1 VVQGSCSRQ
10 IAADKPAG
18 WRACLCALAILGAG
32 PAKATE
38 TIPEI
43 VVTARKVEESP
54 QQVPM
59 SIQVLSGQLLDEVDL
74 SRLYELQFN
83 IPGLLVNTVGLFGGG
98 FSLRGISSQ
107 RGTGPPVAAHVD
119 GIYLGS
125 SHMALARMFDLE
137 RIEVLKG
144 PQGTLYGRNATGGT
158 INFIT
163 RRPEDGLGAG
173 VEASYGSFSTVRAQG
188 HVNVPLQGAA
198 FRLAFIASE
207 GDGYIRNSVDD
218 RRFGEQ
224 DYWGLRASLKLEP
237 DDALRL
243 DLMVQHVRDD
253 GAASELW
260 TPRPDLLV
268 NPRDIRLATVTLANP
283 HLVIENDIL
292 GATVQHELGFATL
305 RSISGYARNEMRN
318 LDDCAGQA
326 NLQGCVR
333 GDGPARYQQWSQ
345 EVQLVLAGND
355 TMHGLVGANYFAA
368 DSVSHFH
375 QFLPLVNPNPLND
388 SRATSRETAGAL
400 FGQATL
406 EFARHWSL
414 TGGLRLSREK
424 HRETTIG
431 TGVQD
436 SPTLLVGRHESDD
449 LSWRLDLGYRATDDA
464 FLYAVVSTGY
474 KSGGLV
480 TRPLRNGQPD
490 SFGPEN
496 LLAYELG
503 GKTRW
508 LNGRLILNA
517 AAFYY
522 DFDDLQ
528 VNTTTFT
535 GDQLVV
541 EVDNAARAELH
552 GMDVDGTFDLSEQL
566 AVLAGIVWLPKRE
579 FTRFRDDR
587 TDVTLSGNKL
597 VRAPETTVST
607 AIVYRCPLRNRSR
620 FSARLEYNYRS
631 SHYFTKENNPLYAQY
646 GFGLLNLLLRLEA
659 ADGQWYLF
667 LSGRNLTSE
676 RYFNQVFLQ
685 SSPGYPDTYEAG
697 AGFRF

>member
-1 VVQGSCSRQ
+1 MQGSCSRQ
-10 IAADKPAG
+10 IAAGRPAG
-18 WRACLCALAILGAG
+18 WWACLPALAALGSA
-32 PAKATE
+32 PATATE

-43 VVTARKVEESP
+43 VVTARKIEENP

-59 SIQVLSGQLLDEVDL
+59 SIQALSGQFLDEVDL

-83 IPGLLVNTVGLFGGG
+83 IPGLVVNTVGLFGGG
-98 FSLRGISSQ
+98 FSLRGIASQ
-107 RGTGPPVAAHVD
+107 GGTGPPVAAHVD

-125 SHMALARMFDLE
+125 SHLALARMFDLE

-163 RRPEDGLGAG
+163 RRPEDGFSGALEG
-173 VEASYGSFSTVRAQG
+173 SYGSFSTVRAQG
-188 HVNVPLQGAA
+188 HVNVPLQGGA
-198 FRLAFIASE
+198 FRLAFIASD

-224 DYWGLRASLKLEP
+224 DYWGLRASLRLEP
-237 DDALRL
+237 GDALRL
-243 DLMVQHVRDD
+243 DLMAQHVRDD

-260 TPRPDLLV
+260 TRRPDLLV
-268 NPRDIRLATVTLANP
+268 DPRDIRLATVTLANP
-283 HLVIENDIL
+283 HLVIENDLL
-292 GATVQHELGFATL
+292 GATVEHELGFATL

-333 GDGPARYQQWSQ
+333 GDGPARYEQWSQ
-345 EVQLVLAGND
+345 EIQLVLGGTD
-355 TMHGLVGANYFAA
+355 TIHGLVGANFFEA
-368 DSVSHFH
+368 DSASHFH

-388 SRATSRETAGAL
+388 SRSTSRETAGAL
-400 FGQATL
+400 FGQVTL
-406 EFARHWSL
+406 EFAARWSL

-431 TGVQD
+431 TGIQD
-436 SPTLLVGRHESDD
+436 SPTLLVGSHESDD
-449 LSWRLDLGYRATDDA
+449 LSWRLDLGYAATEDVL
-464 FLYAVVSTGY
+464 LYAGVSTGY
-474 KSGGLV
+474 KSGGLI

-490 SFGPEN
+490 HFGPEN

-503 GKTRW
+503 GKSQW
-508 LNGRLILNA
+508 LDRRLTLNA
-517 AAFYY
+517 AVFYY

-528 VNTTTFT
+528 VSTTTFV
-535 GDQLVV
+535 GDQLVF
-541 EVDNAARAELH
+541 EVDNAARAELY
-552 GMDVDGTFDLSEQL
+552 GIDADGAFELSDQV
-566 AVLAGIVWLPKRE
+566 AVSAGIVWLPKRE
-579 FTRFRDDR
+579 FTSFRDDR
-587 TDVTLSGNKL
+587 TGDTLSGNKL
-597 VRAPETTVST
+597 VRAPESSGNA
-607 AIVYRCPLRNRSR
+607 AIIYRRPLRSR
-620 FSARLEYNYRS
+620 AGFSARLEYNYRS
-631 SHYFTKENNPLYAQY
+631 SHYFTKENNPLYAQD

-667 LSGRNLTSE
+667 LSGRNLTNE

-685 SSPGYPDTYEAG
+685 SNPGYPDTYEIG

>member
-1 VVQGSCSRQ
+1 MQGSCSRQ
-10 IAADKPAG
+10 FAAGGPAG
-18 WRACLCALAILGAG
+18 WWACLSALATLGAA
-32 PAKATE
+32 PATATE
-38 TIPEI
+38 PIPEI
-43 VVTARKVEESP
+43 VVTARKIEENP

-59 SIQVLSGQLLDEVDL
+59 SIQALSGQFLDEADL

-83 IPGLLVNTVGLFGGG
+83 IPGLVVNTIGLFGGG

-107 RGTGPPVAAHVD
+107 GGTGPPVAAHVD

-163 RRPEDGLGAG
+163 RKPEDGFGAA
-173 VEASYGSFSTVRAQG
+173 VEGSYGSFSTVRAQG
-188 HVNVPLQGAA
+188 HVDVPLQGAA

-224 DYWGLRASLKLEP
+224 DYWGLRASLRLEP
-237 DDALRL
+237 GDAMRL
-243 DLMVQHVRDD
+243 DLMGQHVRDD

-268 NPRDIRLATVTLANP
+268 DPRDIRLATITLANP
-283 HLVIENDIL
+283 YLVIESDIL
-292 GATVQHELGFATL
+292 SANLEYELGFGIL
-305 RSISGYARNEMRN
+305 RSISGYARSAMRN

-345 EVQLVLAGND
+345 EIQLVLGGND
-355 TMHGLVGANYFAA
+355 SMHGLVGANYFAA

-375 QFLPLVNPNPLND
+375 QFLPLVNSAPLND
-388 SRATSRETAGAL
+388 SRSTSRETAGAL

-406 EFARHWSL
+406 QIAEQWSL
-414 TGGLRLSREK
+414 TSGLRLSREK

-431 TGVQD
+431 TGIQD
-436 SPTLLVGRHESDD
+436 SPTLLVGRHESND
-449 LSWRLDLGYRATDDA
+449 LSWRLDLGYAATEDV
-464 FLYAVVSTGY
+464 FLYAGVSTGY
-474 KSGGLV
+474 KSGGLI

-490 SFGPEN
+490 HFGPEK

-503 GKTRW
+503 GKSQW
-508 LNGRLILNA
+508 LDRRLTLNA
-517 AAFYY
+517 AVFYY
-522 DFDDLQ
+522 DFDDMQ
-528 VNTTTFT
+528 VNTTTFV
-535 GDQLVV
+535 GDQLVF
-541 EVDNAARAELH
+541 EVDNAARAELY
-552 GMDVDGTFDLSEQL
+552 GVDADGAFELSERI
-566 AVLAGIVWLPKRE
+566 AVSAGIVWLPERE

-587 TDVTLSGNKL
+587 TGDTLSGNKL
-597 VRAPETTVST
+597 VRAPESSVST
-607 AIVYRCPLRNRSR
+607 AIIYRRPLRSR
-620 FSARLEYNYRS
+620 AGFSARLEYNYRS
-631 SHYFTKENNPLYAQY
+631 SHYFTKENNPLYAQG

-659 ADGQWYLF
+659 ADGQRYLF
-667 LSGRNLTSE
+667 LSGRNLTNE

>member
-1 VVQGSCSRQ
+1 M
-10 IAADKPAG
+10 
-18 WRACLCALAILGAG
+18 
-32 PAKATE
+32 ATQP
-38 TIPEI
+38 IPEI
-43 VVTARKVEESP
+43 VVTARKVEENP

-59 SIQVLSGQLLDEVDL
+59 SIQPLSGQFLDEADL

-83 IPGLLVNTVGLFGGG
+83 IPGLVVNTVGLFGGG

-107 RGTGPPVAAHVD
+107 AGTGPPVAAHVD

-163 RRPEDGLGAG
+163 RRPEDGFSGALEG
-173 VEASYGSFSTVRAQG
+173 SYGSFSTVRGQG
-188 HVNVPLQGAA
+188 HVNVPLQGGA
-198 FRLAFIASE
+198 FRLAFIASD

-224 DYWGLRASLKLEP
+224 DYWGLRASLRLEP
-237 DDALRL
+237 ADAMRL
-243 DLMVQHVRDD
+243 DLMGQHVRDD

-260 TPRPDLLV
+260 TRRPDLLV
-268 NPRDIRLATVTLANP
+268 DPRDIRLATVTLANP
-283 HLVIENDIL
+283 HLVIENDLL
-292 GATVQHELGFATL
+292 GATVEHELGFATL

-345 EVQLVLAGND
+345 EVQLVLTGND
-355 TMHGLVGANYFAA
+355 TMHGLAGANYFAA

-388 SRATSRETAGAL
+388 SRSTSRETAGAL
-400 FGQATL
+400 FGQVTL
-406 EFARHWSL
+406 EFAEQWSL

-424 HRETTIG
+424 HRGTTIG

-474 KSGGLV
+474 KSGGLI

-490 SFGPEN
+490 HFGPEN

-503 GKTRW
+503 GKSQW
-508 LNGRLILNA
+508 LDRRLTLNA
-517 AAFYY
+517 AVFHY
-522 DFDDLQ
+522 DFDDMQ
-528 VNTTTFT
+528 VSTTTFV
-535 GDQLVV
+535 GDQLVF
-541 EVDNAARAELH
+541 EVDNAARAELY
-552 GMDVDGTFDLSEQL
+552 GIDADGAFELSEQV
-566 AVLAGIVWLPKRE
+566 AVSAGIVWLPKRE
-579 FTRFRDDR
+579 FTSFRDDR
-587 TDVTLSGNKL
+587 TGDTLSGNKL
-597 VRAPETTVST
+597 VRAPESSVST
-607 AIVYRCPLRNRSR
+607 AIIYRRPLRGRAG

-631 SHYFTKENNPLYAQY
+631 SHFFTKENVSIYAQD
-646 GFGLLNLLLRLEA
+646 GFGLLNLFLRLEA
-659 ADGQWYLF
+659 ADRQWYLF
-667 LSGRNLTSE
+667 LSGRNLTNE